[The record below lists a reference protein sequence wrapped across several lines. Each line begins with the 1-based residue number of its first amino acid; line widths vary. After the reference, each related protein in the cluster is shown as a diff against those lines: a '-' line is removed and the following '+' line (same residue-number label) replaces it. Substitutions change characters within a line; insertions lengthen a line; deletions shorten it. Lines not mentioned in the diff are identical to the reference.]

1 MDVAIRTITEEEFP
15 AFLRANEAAFSDVPT
30 VEDLERERKLARL
43 DRCFAAFD
51 GPEVAGT
58 AGVYEMP
65 MSVPGGEVDVGYVT
79 GVGVK
84 PTHRRH
90 GIATELMRR
99 ELEDAH
105 ARGELVD
112 VLYASEGGIYG
123 RFGYGLAALGMAIR
137 IESSRSAFVRG
148 YEPSGRLHLIDRD
161 SAMKEVLAVH
171 RAVRLGRPGMVE
183 LDQTRLDYTLHEHGP
198 LRDLPLF
205 FVLHE
210 GSAGVD
216 GYAIYRVS
224 HEWPGSIP
232 DSVLTVRDLQAT
244 TPGAYADLWRY
255 VFDVDLVEHVQA
267 WNRAMDEPLVHL
279 VREPRRL
286 RGTVRDNLWVRL
298 VDVAGALGRR
308 RYATQGAV
316 TIEVGDAFCPWNAGR
331 YSLEVDGGGSAVAVR
346 SGGEPDLVC
355 TASDVGAA
363 YLGGTSFGQLHR
375 AGRVEERSA
384 GALARADAM
393 FGWDPA
399 PWCPYVF

>member
-15 AFLRANEAAFSDVPT
+15 AFLRANEAAFSAVPT
-30 VEDLERERKLARL
+30 EEDLERERRLARL

-51 GPEVAGT
+51 GQELVGT

-79 GVGVK
+79 GVGTK
-84 PTHRRH
+84 PTHRRR

-99 ELEDAH
+99 GLEDAH

-123 RFGYGLAALGMAIR
+123 RFGYGLAALGMSIR

-148 YEPSGRLHLIDRD
+148 YEPSGRLRLVDRD
-161 SAMKEVLAVH
+161 AAVKDVLAVH
-171 RAVRLGRPGMVE
+171 DAVRIGRPGMVG
-183 LDQTRLDYTLHEHGP
+183 LDEVRLDYTLHDHGP
-198 LRDLPLF
+198 PGDLPLF

-210 GSAGVD
+210 GAGGVD

-224 HEWPGSIP
+224 HDWPGSIP

-244 TPGAYADLWRY
+244 TPEAYADLWRY
-255 VFDVDLVEHVQA
+255 VFDVDLIGHVQA

-308 RYATQGAV
+308 RYSIEGALA
-316 TIEVGDAFCPWNAGR
+316 IEVRDAFCPWNEGR
-331 YSLEVDGGGSAVAVR
+331 YAIEVDGAGTAVAGR
-346 SGGEPDLVC
+346 SDGEPDLVC

-375 AGRVEERSA
+375 AGRVEERSP
-384 GALARADAM
+384 GALAKADAM